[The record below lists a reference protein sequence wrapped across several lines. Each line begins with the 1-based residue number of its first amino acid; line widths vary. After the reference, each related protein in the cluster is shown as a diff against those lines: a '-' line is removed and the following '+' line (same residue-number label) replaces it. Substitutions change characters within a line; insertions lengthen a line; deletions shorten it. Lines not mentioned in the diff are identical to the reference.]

1 MPRTSSKMGKD
12 AVSVYKHMT
21 TKGEHLIFSDL
32 ESATTIII
40 FTVPSQLAIYQKM
53 LSDDKLFAST
63 MVPRDKVARFMDEG
77 LKIQD
82 AQCVIHRSSL
92 IFQFNAVFQTHTP
105 SIG

>member
-1 MPRTSSKMGKD
+1 MGKD

-82 AQCVIHRSSL
+82 AQCVR
-92 IFQFNAVFQTHTP
+92 A
-105 SIG
+105 